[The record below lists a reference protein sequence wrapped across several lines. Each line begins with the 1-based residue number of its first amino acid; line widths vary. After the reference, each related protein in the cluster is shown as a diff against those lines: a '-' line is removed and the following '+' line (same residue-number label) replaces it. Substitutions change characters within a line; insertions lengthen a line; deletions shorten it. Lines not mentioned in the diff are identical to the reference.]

1 LLRLKAAERQQAAA
15 LQRFLCYNISMKS
28 KTNSVNFFMNIW
40 YVIRALFDK
49 RTPWVPK
56 VIGIL
61 IIAYII
67 LPFDLIPDAIP
78 VFGWLDDAGLATLGL
93 FIISKLVPKEVLDE
107 YKNEN
112 RNTELK
118 P

>member
-1 LLRLKAAERQQAAA
+1 
-15 LQRFLCYNISMKS
+15 MKS
-28 KTNSVNFFMNIW
+28 KTESVNFFMQVF
-40 YVIRALFDK
+40 YVIKALFDR

-56 VIGIL
+56 VIGIV
-61 IIAYII
+61 IIAYIVM
-67 LPFDLIPDAIP
+67 PFDLIPDAIP
-78 VFGWLDDAGLATLGL
+78 VFGWLDDATLAALGM

-112 RNTELK
+112 RNTKLK